1 MKKFIRYFNQNRIRV
16 IITIFIIVF
25 IIVLIYTVNSLLG
38 QINENMTSDDNIIID
53 ESFPSE
59 SVITGDSVSQEV
71 TEKNVQII
79 EQFVEYCNNK
89 DYENAYNLLTDD
101 CKSEIYETV
110 DAFQASYCDSI
121 FDTRKTYSLELYYY
135 TSDSYTYTIT
145 YTDDNILST
154 GIVDSTNNKQDY
166 ITLVE
171 TENGDKLN
179 ISSFI
184 GKESINKASEV
195 DGIKIEVIDRFRYRT
210 YERYSIR
217 IENTTDKTI
226 LLSEGTNS
234 NDICLVDTN
243 DVEYNSILNEIP
255 ITSLEVQAN
264 TNRSL
269 NISFYKNY
277 NLYRTINSVRF
288 KNIILDA
295 ETYEP
300 NSENT
305 SIIQINIPI

>member
-1 MKKFIRYFNQNRIRV
+1 MKKFIRYFNQNRIKV

-25 IIVLIYTVNSLLG
+25 IIVLIYTVNGLLG

-110 DAFQASYCDSI
+110 DVFQTSYCDSI
-121 FDTRKTYSLELYYY
+121 FDTKKSYSLELLYY
-135 TSDSYTYTIT
+135 TNDSYTYSIT
-145 YTDDNILST
+145 YTEDNMLST
-154 GIVDSTNNKQDY
+154 GIVNSSKNKQDY

-184 GKESINKASEV
+184 GKESINKTSEV
-195 DGIKIEVIDRFRYRT
+195 NGIKIEVIDRFRYRT

-217 IENTTDKTI
+217 IENNTDKTI

-234 NDICLVDTN
+234 NDICLVDSN
-243 DVEYNSILNEIP
+243 DVEYNSMLNEIP
-255 ITSLEVQAN
+255 ATSLEIPAH

-269 NISFYKNY
+269 SISFYKNY
-277 NLYRTINSVRF
+277 NLYRTIESIRF
-288 KNIILDA
+288 KNIISDLDA
-295 ETYEP
+295 YEIDS
-300 NSENT
+300 NIT
-305 SIIQINIPI
+305 RTIINIDI